1 MENLTL
7 FVDAN
12 YDSPWALSA
21 FVALEEKK
29 LAYELKTVSL
39 SKHETFATQF
49 EGRTKRVPTL
59 KHQDF
64 WLAESTAIQEYLAE
78 TFPSPQYPK
87 LYPPAGQ
94 ARAICR
100 ELQHWVRSDL
110 LALRKERPTSTV
122 WFQHTDVPLSA
133 DGLQAAHKLID
144 AVTPLISESRE
155 NLFEAWCV
163 ADVDVAVMLQ
173 RLNLNGFVLPAGL
186 KGYAERQWNRP
197 SVAKWNALPRAAVPV

>member
-1 MENLTL
+1 MESLTL

-12 YDSPWALSA
+12 YESPWALSA
-21 FVALEEKK
+21 FIALEEKK
-29 LAYELKTVSL
+29 LAYELKTMSL
-39 SKHETFATQF
+39 KARETLAPEF
-49 EGRTKRVPTL
+49 ESRTKRIPSL

-78 TFPSPQYPK
+78 TFPSPQYPT
-87 LYPPAGQ
+87 LYPPAGR
-94 ARAICR
+94 ARAVCR

-110 LALRKERPTSTV
+110 LPLRKERPTSTV
-122 WFQHTDVPLSA
+122 WFQHTDVSLSA
-133 DGLQAAHKLID
+133 DGLEAAHKFIE

-173 RLNLNGFVLPAGL
+173 RLNLNGFVLPAAL
-186 KGYAERQWNRP
+186 KRYAERQWNRP
-197 SVAKWNALPRAAVPV
+197 SVAKWNALPRAANPV